1 MNTLLACRLRV
12 DTDPFVGGGRYGT
25 VRATRRQLT
34 DKFGPPLAVDAD
46 GKVTYGW
53 VIDTPRGQAAVRD
66 YWWNAQDEHS
76 IAAPTRIIGRWAVR
90 WLQHHGY
97 TAHRGTP

>member
-1 MNTLLACRLRV
+1 MNTTAFCRVRV
-12 DTDPFVGGGRYGT
+12 DTSPFVGGGRYGT
-25 VRATRRQLT
+25 VRATRAQLT
-34 DKFGPPLAVDAD
+34 ETFGQPLAVDAG

-66 YWWNAQDEHS
+66 YWWNGADEHS
-76 IAAPTRIIGRWAVR
+76 IAAPSRIIGRWAVR
-90 WLQHHGY
+90 WLTHNGF